1 MSTHTG
7 PDLADVTAALTG
19 PGGAFELVEERV
31 LGVPTPV
38 FRNRARSLAEV
49 LAASGTVTGADYLV
63 TGTRRIGFAEHAATV
78 AALATA
84 LREDYGIGKG
94 DRVAIVA
101 KNCPEWIIAF
111 WATVSVGAIATGF
124 NAWWSPREIGFAL
137 RHCTPSLVLADEE
150 RAAGCGEQAAG
161 IPVLGIEGDLPGL
174 VAAHTGAPLPACDI
188 AEDDPATILYTSGTS
203 GTPKGVVHS
212 HRNLCAV
219 IEYHRFNDA
228 IATAAAGGSS
238 AARRYLLTSPLF
250 HIASLHNL
258 AVPRLAT
265 GSTVVL
271 HRGAFDAGAV
281 LRLIEQERVT
291 NWGAVPTMAA
301 RVLEHGERHGNLT
314 GYDLSSLT
322 SFALASAPSSAR
334 FKDRLRAA
342 LPSVATTL
350 VDSYGLTES
359 STGVSVASPRDLA
372 ESPGTLGRPV
382 IGVELEIRDEHGRRL
397 PDDTEGEICVSG
409 QYVMLGY
416 WNDEPATAAA
426 LDEARWLRT
435 GDIGVLSGGR
445 LRLTARRS
453 DLIIRGGENVYPA
466 EVEAVIAEHPG
477 VRECVVLGADDP
489 DYGQRVVAVVVTR
502 EGTGEVTE
510 RQLHDFTSANLAYYK
525 VPSVW
530 RLTST
535 PLPRNA
541 TGKVIRDAV
550 LR

>member
-7 PDLADVTAALTG
+7 QDLADVTAALTG
-19 PGGAFELVEERV
+19 PGGPFELTEEPV

-38 FRNRARSLAEV
+38 FRNRARSLADV
-49 LAASGTVTGADYLV
+49 LTASGTVTGADYLV
-63 TGTRRIGFAEHAATV
+63 TDTRRIGFAEHADAV

-94 DRVAIVA
+94 DRVAIFA

-111 WATVSVGAIATGF
+111 WATVSIGAVAAGF
-124 NAWWSPREIGFAL
+124 NAWWSRREVGFAL
-137 RHCTPSLVLADEE
+137 RHCAPSLVFADAE
-150 RAAGCGEQAAG
+150 RAADHRGPTAAET
-161 IPVLGIEGDLPGL
+161 IPVLGIETDLPAL
-174 VAAHTGAPLPACDI
+174 VAAHEGAPLPCRDI

-219 IEYHRFNDA
+219 IEYHRFTDA
-228 IATAAAGGSS
+228 VAAALGAAP

-271 HRGAFDAGAV
+271 HRGTFDAERV
-281 LRLIEQERVT
+281 LRLIERERVT

-301 RVLEHGERHGNLT
+301 RLLEHGNLD

-342 LPSVATTL
+342 LPSVAATL

-359 STGVSVASPRDLA
+359 STGVTVASPRDLA

-382 IGVELEIRDEHGRRL
+382 IGMELEIRDERDRRL
-397 PDDTEGEICVSG
+397 PEDTEGEICVRG
-409 QYVMLGY
+409 QYVMVGY
-416 WNDEPATAAA
+416 WNDTAATSAA
-426 LDEARWLRT
+426 LDAERWLRT
-435 GDIGVLSGGR
+435 GDIGVVSGGR

-466 EVEAVIAEHPG
+466 EVEAVIAEHPA

-489 DYGQRVVAVVVTR
+489 EYGQRVVAVVVTR
-502 EGTGEVTE
+502 EETGQVNQ

-530 RLTST
+530 RFTKK

-541 TGKVIRDAV
+541 TGKVIRAAV
-550 LR
+550 PH